1 MIFPIII
8 IRLFCH
14 NCRGARRSRTI
25 VRRIRYLGDPVLRKK
40 AERVGR
46 VTEEIRRLIA
56 EMFETME
63 SARGIGLAAPQVGV
77 SRRVIVADV
86 PREEGESDRVALIN
100 PEIVSLAPERECMDE
115 GCLSIPG
122 LSAPIERPVA
132 AVIRGLDLKG
142 RKVTIRAKGLFARCL
157 LHEIDH
163 LEGIL
168 FNEHAGI
175 PDARAARVMTL
186 SEKKGGTK
194 GETARNAATL

>member
-1 MIFPIII
+1 M
-8 IRLFCH
+8 
-14 NCRGARRSRTI
+14 RRSRTI

-46 VTEEIRRLIA
+46 VTEEIRRLVA
-56 EMFETME
+56 EMFETMA
-63 SARGIGLAAPQVGV
+63 SAHGIGLAAPQVGV
-77 SRRVIVADV
+77 SRRVIVTDV
-86 PREEGESDRVALIN
+86 PGEDGGASDRIALIN

-122 LSAPIERPVA
+122 LSASVERPVG

-142 RKVTIRAKGLFARCL
+142 RKVTIRAEGLFARCL

-163 LEGIL
+163 LEGVL

-175 PDARAARVMTL
+175 SDARATRAMIL
-186 SEKKGGTK
+186 PDGDEGLKKKT
-194 GETARNAATL
+194 TRHAASL

>member
-1 MIFPIII
+1 V
-8 IRLFCH
+8 
-14 NCRGARRSRTI
+14 RRSCAI

-46 VTEEIRRLIA
+46 VTEEIRRLVA
-56 EMFETME
+56 EMFETMA

-86 PREEGESDRVALIN
+86 PRDEGDSDRIALIN

-122 LSAPIERPVA
+122 LSAPVERPVG
-132 AVIRGLDLKG
+132 AVIRGLDMKG
-142 RKVTIRAKGLFARCL
+142 RKVTIRAEGLFARCL

-163 LEGIL
+163 LEGVL

-175 PDARAARVMTL
+175 SDARATRAMILPEGDEGSNGKATRH
-186 SEKKGGTK
+186 
-194 GETARNAATL
+194 AASL